1 MLDLILY
8 KPTSNGQL
16 ELKSGKTSISDL
28 ATEILVRMDGIQNV
42 GQLKASMPNTNSIAF
57 NTACYELLDQK
68 LIELVEID
76 MFADQFQIELDKQ
89 ALTFSGTDA
98 DAGTSSLKKYGF
110 FVNIAHKRKT
120 HLKRPPG
127 APLTAVVV
135 EDELVLANF
144 IESYLTLEGF
154 KVRVASNRN
163 EVLSELRS
171 TPVPDLILLDVLLP
185 DIDGFNILLRLRQH
199 PAFNDVPVIMLTG
212 LATREDV
219 LKGLACGA
227 DGYVTKPFVVD
238 TLMQAVRTVMGKA

>member
-1 MLDLILY
+1 MLDLVVY
-8 KPTSNGQL
+8 KPTSKGQA
-16 ELKSGKTSISDL
+16 ELKSGKTSISGL

-42 GQLKASMPNTNSIAF
+42 GQLKASMPNANSSAF
-57 NTACYELLDQK
+57 NNACHELLDQK
-68 LIELVEID
+68 LIALVEAD
-76 MFADQFQIELDKQ
+76 MFADPFQIELDKQ
-89 ALTFSGTDA
+89 ALVFSGADA

-120 HLKRPPG
+120 QIKRPAG
-127 APLTAVVV
+127 ATLSAVVV
-135 EDELVLANF
+135 EDELVLAKF
-144 IESYLTLEGF
+144 IESYLTMEGF

-163 EVLSELRS
+163 EVLNELRA

-199 PAFNDVPVIMLTG
+199 PAFQDVPVIMLTG

-227 DGYVTKPFVVD
+227 DGYVTKPFEAD
-238 TLMQAVRTVMGKA
+238 ILMQAVRTVMGKA